1 MIGTGTLI
9 NVAAIVIGGGIGL
22 LGGKWL
28 NDRTQ
33 ETLIRGMAVCVL
45 FVAIAGVLEEMLVVQ
60 NGALS
65 TQGTLML
72 VISVAVGGL

>member
-28 NDRTQ
+28 NDRIY
-33 ETLIRGMAVCVL
+33 TLL
-45 FVAIAGVLEEMLVVQ
+45 
-60 NGALS
+60 
-65 TQGTLML
+65 
-72 VISVAVGGL
+72 